1 MRDFYLVFKTLY
13 RNATPKNEE
22 EQSGKKKLSN
32 SLKLVL
38 SISPLIIMVCAM
50 MAFLCINLKSLEEL
64 SLVLIAMVGAVQM
77 VVLFLSLYS
86 IITTLYEAKDMP
98 FLSSLPLS
106 PKSIFFAKFAMTYVS
121 ALKLST
127 FILTPLSSTAIIAFN
142 IATKSMFYGIYPLV
156 LLILIVSPLL
166 PLFIVTLFSMP
177 VVWIGT
183 YMKSKP
189 ILKSILTIAFYVV
202 LMCAYLVLVYF
213 MNTSGL
219 GQEGDVELSQGAL
232 SSLTTLSYVLYP
244 NRVLVCFCLGID
256 MAKNFGISAAICIGM
271 LALMLGLSALFYR
284 RISMRK
290 VEGIKAGEAKS
301 TTLKQSNVTMSLVKR
316 DFYSIMRSGSLSMS
330 SFANLIMAPLF
341 IVLMY
346 FITNSEE
353 NVVDMVENPLLYE
366 MLSIGYVIMYSM
378 IFLGGANMLANIA
391 YTREGKSFFATKC
404 LPIKPKDSI
413 RAKLLLSV
421 LCSLVVMV
429 PIMLIAILLYK
440 IDIISTLFVAL
451 DTMLMVT
458 GVCAMSILFDMKK
471 GNQHWET
478 TQDLNAS
485 TKGNTYQLISV
496 FCAVIPAVVIFVVGI
511 ILSVFTNTLGEV
523 LVKVIYFSIATIFSV
538 VVAIVGLS
546 ILNAYGQKW
555 YEHIGENKPKIKTRT
570 KPNTFGGAR
579 LMK

>member
-13 RNATPKNEE
+13 RNATPKNQE

-50 MAFLCINLKSLEEL
+50 MAFLCINLKSLDEL
-64 SLVLIAMVGAVQM
+64 ALVLIAIVGAVQM

-127 FILTPLSSTAIIAFN
+127 FILTPLSLTAIIAFN
-142 IATKSMFYGIYPLV
+142 IATKSMFYGIYPLI
-156 LLILIVSPLL
+156 LLILIASPLL

-202 LMCAYLVLVYF
+202 LMCAYLVLVFF
-213 MNTSGL
+213 MNTSGF

-244 NRVLVCFCLGID
+244 NRVLVFFCLGID

-271 LALMLGLSALFYR
+271 LAIMLALSALFYR
-284 RISMRK
+284 HISMRK
-290 VEGIKAGEAKS
+290 VEGIKAGEVKNTS
-301 TTLKQSNVTMSLVKR
+301 LKQSNVTMSLAKR
-316 DFYSIMRSGSLSMS
+316 DFYSIMRSGSLAMS

-346 FITNSEE
+346 FITNSECI
-353 NVVDMVENPLLYE
+353 
-366 MLSIGYVIMYSM
+366 SSQI
-378 IFLGGANMLANIA
+378 
-391 YTREGKSFFATKC
+391 
-404 LPIKPKDSI
+404 PKRMSGIWRKI
-413 RAKLLLSV
+413 RSYMR
-421 LCSLVVMV
+421 CFQS
-429 PIMLIAILLYK
+429 
-440 IDIISTLFVAL
+440 
-451 DTMLMVT
+451 
-458 GVCAMSILFDMKK
+458 AM
-471 GNQHWET
+471 
-478 TQDLNAS
+478 
-485 TKGNTYQLISV
+485 
-496 FCAVIPAVVIFVVGI
+496 
-511 ILSVFTNTLGEV
+511 
-523 LVKVIYFSIATIFSV
+523 
-538 VVAIVGLS
+538 
-546 ILNAYGQKW
+546 
-555 YEHIGENKPKIKTRT
+555 
-570 KPNTFGGAR
+570 
-579 LMK
+579 